1 MTGNAIAK
9 VIFGLLACCLTGAT
23 AVAGEEEGRQLYRAL
38 CSQCHG
44 LTGEGNGVNA
54 SELEVAPRNHTDRG
68 EMSARTDED
77 LRKAIAEGGQAINKS
92 ILMPNW
98 GNHLDEQEI
107 NDLVAYLRVLCC
119 KK

>member
-1 MTGNAIAK
+1 MTRNAIAK
-9 VIFGLLACCLTGAT
+9 VCAGLLACGLSAF
-23 AVAGEEEGRQLYRAL
+23 ALAGEEEGGQLYRAF
-38 CSQCHG
+38 CAQCHG

-54 SELEVAPRNHTDRG
+54 PELEVAPRNHTDRG

-77 LRKAIAEGGQAINKS
+77 LHKAIAEGGQAINKS